1 MSRGLVALRIALRQQ
16 RTGWVA
22 CALLSGAVAL
32 GTAASFPSVVGT
44 TAEQRLASAR
54 QFAALA
60 KPIGVLLPI
69 PAGVDTLGGYVQW
82 RVFGG
87 LPFVLAAW
95 AVVAGVNAI
104 RGEEERGLLE
114 QWLAAGIPRA
124 RWLLVRAVGFAVAV
138 ATVGLLVAG
147 AAAAGACLGGGM
159 LPPGPLLGVC
169 AALTALTLAC
179 FGIALVAAETASARR
194 TGLVLAGVWLGGL
207 HLLNSVPRSAGHV
220 PPSRWLSPFYWYER
234 SSPLTP
240 GGHLNLPAIAGLAAT
255 GILLVGLAGVL
266 SSRRDLGGSLLAL
279 RPAGTARV
287 LEPAPN
293 PVWRMGPLA
302 AVYEQRLALLGWV
315 AVAGVLA
322 LALASL
328 IRPIVQALQTT
339 PATRGS
345 SRLLAAGDPTLVLL
359 GYFLFG
365 TLQLLVA
372 LYALTEAGRWADDD
386 RTGRLEMRLSAPV
399 TRSRVVLER
408 ALALLAGLTLLAV
421 AGTAA
426 GWLGAARTQGVR
438 LPAGSLIAAATA
450 LLPFGLSVGAAG
462 AVLTG
467 WRPRVTQVGLGSL
480 IAVSFLL
487 LEFGIVFDWP
497 AWLVRLS
504 VFAWYGTPLATGIW
518 WPGLAALVAMS
529 AAGFAAAIANLH
541 HHDIGQ

>member
-1 MSRGLVALRIALRQQ
+1 
-16 RTGWVA
+16 
-22 CALLSGAVAL
+22 
-32 GTAASFPSVVGT
+32 
-44 TAEQRLASAR
+44 
-54 QFAALA
+54 
-60 KPIGVLLPI
+60 VL
-69 PAGVDTLGGYVQW
+69 
-82 RVFGG
+82 F
-87 LPFVLAAW
+87 
-95 AVVAGVNAI
+95 
-104 RGEEERGLLE
+104 
-114 QWLAAGIPRA
+114 
-124 RWLLVRAVGFAVAV
+124 
-138 ATVGLLVAG
+138 
-147 AAAAGACLGGGM
+147 
-159 LPPGPLLGVC
+159 
-169 AALTALTLAC
+169 
-179 FGIALVAAETASARR
+179 
-194 TGLVLAGVWLGGL
+194 
-207 HLLNSVPRSAGHV
+207 
-220 PPSRWLSPFYWYER
+220 
-234 SSPLTP
+234 
-240 GGHLNLPAIAGLAAT
+240 
-255 GILLVGLAGVL
+255 
-266 SSRRDLGGSLLAL
+266 SRRDLGGSLLTL

-302 AVYEQRLALLGWV
+302 AMYEQRLALLGWV

-372 LYALTEAGRWADDD
+372 LYVLTEAGRWADDD

-408 ALALLAGLTLLAV
+408 ALALLAELALLAV

-426 GWLGAARTQGVR
+426 GWLGARTQGVR

-450 LLPFGLSVGAAG
+450 LLPFGLSLGAAG

-480 IAVSFLL
+480 IAVCFLL

-529 AAGFAAAIANLH
+529 AAGFAVAVANLR